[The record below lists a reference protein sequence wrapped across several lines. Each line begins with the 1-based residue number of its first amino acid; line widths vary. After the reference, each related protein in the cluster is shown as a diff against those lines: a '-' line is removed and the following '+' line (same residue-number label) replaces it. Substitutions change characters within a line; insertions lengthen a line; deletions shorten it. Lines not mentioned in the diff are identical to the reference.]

1 MFTQSLWQRLQ
12 GWFWFVHV
20 PVVLIVNA
28 TPAVCL
34 QTLIEAARP
43 STQRLH
49 HRNLFASGRR
59 YEFRMIDDS
68 ESNGAFRMT
77 TTSKV
82 SWHYRRRTSSS
93 AVLIG
98 KFYTMT
104 DEMTRIQLETRIKL
118 LYLLDVFL
126 IPTFMTSIIVFVPWS
141 NAVIVGLIA
150 LFYLLSWVAHR
161 YNAAYEANEMIYF
174 VQKVLEDLATGEMKS
189 LETGKDVVYQD
200 FERVWEKFYQEHR
213 EDPAK

>member
-1 MFTQSLWQRLQ
+1 MFTQSVWRRLK

-28 TPAVCL
+28 TPAACL
-34 QTLIEAARP
+34 QTLIGAARP

-59 YEFRMIDDS
+59 YEFQMIDAP

-98 KFYTMT
+98 KFYPVA
-104 DEMTRIQLETRIKL
+104 DEITRIQLETRIKL

-126 IPTFMTSIIVFVPWS
+126 IPTFMTSIIVFVPW
-141 NAVIVGLIA
+141 NTGVIVALIV
-150 LFYLLSWVAHR
+150 LFYLLSWFAHR
-161 YNAAYEANEMIYF
+161 YNAAFEANEMIYF
-174 VQKVLEDLATGEMKS
+174 VQKVLEDLATGEMMT
-189 LETGKDVVYQD
+189 LETGKDVIYQE
-200 FERVWEKFYQEHR
+200 FERAWEKFYQEHR